1 MISSVPGSQEGVQLI
16 LKEGDEVVVA
26 AILDDDWW
34 EGYVREDSTVLGR
47 FPSCCVQ
54 VE

>member
-1 MISSVPGSQEGVQLI
+1 VQLV
-16 LKEGDEVVVA
+16 LGEGDEIVVT

-34 EGYVREDSTVLGR
+34 EGYVRENPTVLGR